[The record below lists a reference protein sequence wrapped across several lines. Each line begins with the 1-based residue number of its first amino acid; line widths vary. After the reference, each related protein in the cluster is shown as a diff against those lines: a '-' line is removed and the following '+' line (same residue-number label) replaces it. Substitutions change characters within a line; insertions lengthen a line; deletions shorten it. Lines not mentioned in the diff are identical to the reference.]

1 MKGIVLYR
9 SKTGFTKRYAEWI
22 AQALGCQAEAYKGPG
37 KRPLEA
43 YDVIVY
49 GGGFHAGMING
60 LKAFLTELPRLEGKR
75 IAVFATGATPEG
87 MPEVEKA
94 MRQNFTDAQWSA
106 VRAFYVQSGLCYE
119 RMGLGDRAM
128 MAVFRAILR
137 RTKADETMQ
146 RMVAHSFDCCDEA
159 KIKPLVAFCR
169 EG

>member
-1 MKGIVLYR
+1 MNSIVLYR
-9 SKTGFTKRYAEWI
+9 SRTGFTQRYADWI
-22 AQALGCQAEAYKGPG
+22 AAALGCQAMPYAGPG
-37 KRPLEA
+37 RMELEA

-49 GGGFHAGMING
+49 GGGFHAGMIGG

-75 IAVFATGATPEG
+75 IAVFATGATPVG
-87 MPEVEKA
+87 APDVEKA

-128 MAVFRAILR
+128 MAVFRAMLR
-137 RTKADETMQ
+137 RNVGDGETL
-146 RMVAHSFDCCDEA
+146 RMVSHSFDCCDEA
-159 KIKPLVAFCR
+159 QIKPLVRFCR